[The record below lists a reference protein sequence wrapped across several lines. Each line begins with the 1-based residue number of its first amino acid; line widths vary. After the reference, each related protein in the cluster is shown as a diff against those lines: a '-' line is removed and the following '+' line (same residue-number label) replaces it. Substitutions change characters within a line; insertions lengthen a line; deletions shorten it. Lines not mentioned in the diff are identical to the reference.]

1 MKTLMIA
8 NTVICNK
15 TQALNLLGRLN
26 KYFEDDKS
34 YAMAAVIDDY
44 TERLV
49 NAGFIDWDDVQ

>member
-15 TQALNLLGRLN
+15 AQAINLLARLN

-34 YAMAAVIDDY
+34 YAMALVVDDY

-49 NAGFIDWDDVQ
+49 NAGFITWDDVQ